1 MAICLSINVWETW
14 TLVSWSKWQQF
25 LRIGNLIFEFQIL
38 EDKRLL
44 SYWKELKLDL
54 VPRFGRSE
62 ALVVEPVC
70 EGGQRGFKRVAC
82 LKLEVIEGEKV
93 KAKMRG
99 RLKVR

>member
-1 MAICLSINVWETW
+1 MSINVWETW

-82 LKLEVIEGEKV
+82 LKLEVFEVQKV
-93 KAKMRG
+93 KGKMRG